1 MPKTAVGLFEN
12 PGVVEV
18 AIHEIEGLGFPRNEI
33 RAVNEPV
40 NFEVTGVMSFARLD
54 FETDLIRE
62 LTRIGMTEAEA
73 KHYVAGLERGG
84 ALVFA
89 TGSDERVDAAANI
102 MSQCGAVAI
111 EEASGPEPQ
120 SPGEVR
126 VSMAPISDSSA
137 QSRRARQSYGGASLF
152 TW

>member
-12 PGVVEV
+12 PGVVDAAV
-18 AIHEIEGLGFPRNEI
+18 REIECLGFPRNEI
-33 RAVNEPV
+33 RTVNEPV

-54 FETDLIRE
+54 FEADLIRE
-62 LTRIGMTEAEA
+62 LTRIGTTEAEA
-73 KHYVAGLERGG
+73 QNYVEGLERGG

-89 TGSDERVDAAANI
+89 TGSDERVDAAAYI
-102 MSQCGAVAI
+102 MNRCGAVEI
-111 EEASGPEPQ
+111 EETSGPEPQ

-126 VSMAPISDSSA
+126 ESTVPISDSSVL
-137 QSRRARQSYGGASLF
+137 SRRARQSYGGACLF